1 MLFVELIP
9 FIDFR
14 VRHWTDED
22 LRGLQNHLLENPDA
36 GAVIRGG
43 SGLRKVRWAAT
54 GRGKRGGARVIYFR
68 EVSGDRIYLIYG
80 YVKNEQDELSSQQV
94 KVLTD
99 LMKDI
104 KHG

>member
-1 MLFVELIP
+1 M
-9 FIDFR
+9 
-14 VRHWTDED
+14 
-22 LRGLQNHLLENPDA
+22 RGLQNHSLENPNA
-36 GAVIRGG
+36 GDVIRGG

-68 EVSGDRIYLIYG
+68 YVPGDRIYLILG
-80 YVKNEQDELSSQQV
+80 YVKNEQDDLSTQQIE
-94 KVLTD
+94 VLTD